1 MRSARQAPSYLHL
14 QGGGRLS
21 TRAKRA
27 AAVGWGSFLSQARAK
42 QLTSTRILL
51 AFLSTL
57 LLMHPAHAQAPQTN
71 KFELAMCNISNVP
84 GVFAALVHQ
93 REAQQ
98 WEVEGWYAVPDWG
111 CVLLG
116 SFLRDSVHVYAE
128 SRQGGAWKPVETD
141 RSGRLECVDHR
152 KWFYAVAGTRE
163 CAPGQTRVRF
173 RALQVAPED
182 GRLTWSIGGGG

>member
-1 MRSARQAPSYLHL
+1 MRSARQTPVSHSETDRVGVSSARGL
-14 QGGGRLS
+14 
-21 TRAKRA
+21 A
-27 AAVGWGSFLSQARAK
+27 A
-42 QLTSTRILL
+42 LL
-51 AFLSTL
+51 ALPALAFF
-57 LLMHPAHAQAPQTN
+57 PDAAHAQAPQTD

-93 REAQQ
+93 RGAQQ

-152 KWFYAVAGTRE
+152 KWFYAVAGARE

-182 GRLTWSIGGGG
+182 ARLTWSIGGGG

>member
-1 MRSARQAPSYLHL
+1 VPHRKSTIIHFCDGSGSAVHRFALH
-14 QGGGRLS
+14 
-21 TRAKRA
+21 
-27 AAVGWGSFLSQARAK
+27 
-42 QLTSTRILL
+42 RIRETGVLL
-51 AFLSTL
+51 AFFALVLSL
-57 LLMHPAHAQAPQTN
+57 HPAHAQAPQIDR
-71 KFELAMCNISNVP
+71 FELAMCNISNVP